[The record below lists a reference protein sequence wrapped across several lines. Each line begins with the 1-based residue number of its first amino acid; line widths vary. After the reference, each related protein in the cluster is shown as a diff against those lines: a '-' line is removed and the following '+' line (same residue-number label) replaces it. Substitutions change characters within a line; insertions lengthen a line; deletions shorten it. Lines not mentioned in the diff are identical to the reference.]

1 MYELNGTEYS
11 LEQLQSAAKVH
22 SMDFDSYMDVMKKK
36 GLVEKTKDVA
46 VQDASV
52 ASQNDMASS
61 SETTSSVSQQKF
73 SYDPDSFD
81 TSVAVTKCFK

>member
-1 MYELNGTEYS
+1 MYEINGKEYS

-46 VQDASV
+46 VQDAPVTSQTTT
-52 ASQNDMASS
+52 ASENTESK
-61 SETTSSVSQQKF
+61 SESTLLELPGFELSLIHI
-73 SYDPDSFD
+73 
-81 TSVAVTKCFK
+81 